1 MKREKKIKRLHK
13 YMSDGI
19 RSKKAYKVAKKL
31 HKMGEIEGT
40 FILSGFYFNSFVVKN
55 NPKKAVALLK
65 KCVQKGYQ
73 AAKHNL
79 ALCLFSGEGIK
90 QDIKMG
96 TKMMD
101 ELIMSDSVKET
112 ALGVK
117 NARYHGL
124 IVRD

>member
-1 MKREKKIKRLHK
+1 MN
-13 YMSDGI
+13 DGI
-19 RSKKAYKVAKKL
+19 RSKKAYKLARKL
-31 HKMGEIEGT
+31 HKLGELEGT
-40 FILSGFYFNSFVVKN
+40 FILSGFYFNSSVVEN
-55 NPKKAVALLK
+55 NPKKGIALLK
-65 KCVQKGYQ
+65 KCVEKGHK

-79 ALCLFSGEGIK
+79 AICLFSGEGIK
-90 QDIKMG
+90 RDIKMG

-124 IVRD
+124 IVSD